1 MQISDID
8 NAINRLIQRGYR
20 GIKVTIEED
29 RGIAKLKGRT
39 STYYEKQL
47 VLDAAMK
54 TVQGQLQICG
64 KSIEVV
70 KEPPLL
76 DDISDI

>member
-8 NAINRLIQRGYR
+8 NAINQLIKRGYR
-20 GIKVTIEED
+20 SIKVVVEED
-29 RGIAKLKGRT
+29 SGVAKLKGTT

-64 KSIEVV
+64 KSIEVA
-70 KEPPLL
+70 KEQPLL